1 MGFISVFLVGIVL
14 GYHDS
19 ISFCRSLN
27 VTNVTATRKLLV
39 FALVARLNQ
48 TMRSEKFITNIL
60 GYFFPKTLAYTFTTK
75 KDMDTQT
82 TVVIFAILAAFG
94 LITVVAV
101 DILLTAQEAEA
112 QKPRGCNR
120 SVAANAS
127 QGRCVEPGKP

>member
-1 MGFISVFLVGIVL
+1 
-14 GYHDS
+14 
-19 ISFCRSLN
+19 
-27 VTNVTATRKLLV
+27 
-39 FALVARLNQ
+39 
-48 TMRSEKFITNIL
+48 
-60 GYFFPKTLAYTFTTK
+60 
-75 KDMDTQT
+75 MDTQIT
-82 TVVIFAILAAFG
+82 MVIFAILAAFG